1 MNNPHQ
7 IKPSFSRNIFWNL
20 LGQIAPMLAALISIP
35 ILIQQ
40 IGTDKFGMVTI
51 AWMLIGYFSLF
62 DFGIGRALTQLISQ
76 RLAEHRNT
84 EILPLIW
91 TGNILIL
98 GLGIIAAILLALLC
112 HSIIYNWLKIP
123 VSLQQDAAQGLMII
137 TFAIPL
143 TVFATGIRGVLE
155 SYQEFRAI
163 NLVRIPLGI
172 LMFVAPVAV
181 LPFSH
186 SLSAIFFALMLTRL
200 ATLLAFLWLC
210 SHKIP
215 SFWQITFSRAEIPI
229 LFRFGGWMTISNIIS
244 PIMVHM
250 DRLFIGVLLSI
261 SAVAYYTTPYEVVIK
276 LLVIPAAIAGVA
288 FPRFAHLHGSENNQL
303 TAMRATY
310 QKSLIYT
317 SVLVLPVFAIIL
329 GAPLFLQLWLDEAF
343 VQQSSLVMQILSIGV
358 LVNGLAHIPYALIQ
372 GIGKPHITATLHI
385 IELLIYIP
393 LLLIFIKHFG
403 LNGAASAWLIRVI
416 IDAILLFYLS
426 HQELYHHKNQ
436 SKSYNK

>member
-215 SFWQITFSRAEIPI
+215 SFFS
-229 LFRFGGWMTISNIIS
+229 
-244 PIMVHM
+244 
-250 DRLFIGVLLSI
+250 
-261 SAVAYYTTPYEVVIK
+261 
-276 LLVIPAAIAGVA
+276 
-288 FPRFAHLHGSENNQL
+288 
-303 TAMRATY
+303 
-310 QKSLIYT
+310 
-317 SVLVLPVFAIIL
+317 
-329 GAPLFLQLWLDEAF
+329 
-343 VQQSSLVMQILSIGV
+343 SS
-358 LVNGLAHIPYALIQ
+358 
-372 GIGKPHITATLHI
+372 K
-385 IELLIYIP
+385 
-393 LLLIFIKHFG
+393 
-403 LNGAASAWLIRVI
+403 
-416 IDAILLFYLS
+416 
-426 HQELYHHKNQ
+426 
-436 SKSYNK
+436 